1 MSNVWVEGARPK
13 TLSAAILPVFLG
25 TAAAFNESFSILPA
39 VLALI
44 VAFALQIGVNY
55 ANDYSDGIKGSD
67 GESRSGPARLV
78 GSGLVPP
85 EKVLRAAIFMF
96 TLSAASGLW
105 LSLISTLWLIPIG
118 MVCISAAWF
127 YTGGSAPYGYKALGE
142 VSVFIFFGLVGTNGS
157 FFVQVERLSLL
168 AFILSCIA
176 GLLSCGLMMINNL
189 RDYQNDS
196 AVGKQTLIVLLGEN
210 ISKKLFSVIISTSLL
225 LGVLVS
231 FWHLWALIVLASVP
245 LVFKILKIVN
255 EAKDSK
261 TWARALRQ
269 MGILQILVAALL
281 SASLVIT
288 G

>member
-1 MSNVWVEGARPK
+1 M
-13 TLSAAILPVFLG
+13 SAAILPVFLG

-157 FFVQVERLSLL
+157 FFVQVERFSLL

-189 RDYQNDS
+189 RDYKNDS
-196 AVGKQTLIVLLGEN
+196 AVGKQTHIVFLGEN
-210 ISKKLFSVIISTSLL
+210 MSKKLFSVIISTSLL

>member
-118 MVCISAAWF
+118 MVCICAAWF

-210 ISKKLFSVIISTSLL
+210 MSKKLFSVIISTSLL

>member
-157 FFVQVERLSLL
+157 FFVQVERFSLL
-168 AFILSCIA
+168 AFILSCKA

-189 RDYQNDS
+189 RDYQNDT

-210 ISKKLFSVIISTSLL
+210 MSKKLFSVIISTSLL

>member
-157 FFVQVERLSLL
+157 FFVQVERFSLL

-210 ISKKLFSVIISTSLL
+210 MSKKLFSVIISTSLL

-245 LVFKILKIVN
+245 LVFKIIKIVN

>member
-78 GSGLVPP
+78 GSGLLPP

-157 FFVQVERLSLL
+157 FFVQVERFSLL

-210 ISKKLFSVIISTSLL
+210 MSKKLFSVIISTSLL

>member
-25 TAAAFNESFSILPA
+25 TTAAFNESFSILPA

-142 VSVFIFFGLVGTNGS
+142 ASVFIFFGLVGTNGS
-157 FFVQVERLSLL
+157 FFVQVERFSLL

-210 ISKKLFSVIISTSLL
+210 MSKKLFSVIISTSLL

>member
-196 AVGKQTLIVLLGEN
+196 AVGKETLIVLLGEN
-210 ISKKLFSVIISTSLL
+210 MSKKLFSVIISTSLL

>member
-67 GESRSGPARLV
+67 GESRSGPA
-78 GSGLVPP
+78 
-85 EKVLRAAIFMF
+85 
-96 TLSAASGLW
+96 
-105 LSLISTLWLIPIG
+105 TLWLIPIG

-157 FFVQVERLSLL
+157 FFVQVERFSLL

-210 ISKKLFSVIISTSLL
+210 MSKKLFSVIISTSLL

>member
-118 MVCISAAWF
+118 MLCISAAWF

-189 RDYQNDS
+189 RDYQNDT

-210 ISKKLFSVIISTSLL
+210 MSKKLFSVIISTSLL

>member
-78 GSGLVPP
+78 GSGLLPP

-210 ISKKLFSVIISTSLL
+210 MSKKLFSVIISTSLL

>member
-142 VSVFIFFGLVGTNGS
+142 ASVFIFFGLVGTNGS

-210 ISKKLFSVIISTSLL
+210 MSKKLFSVIISTSLL

>member
-1 MSNVWVEGARPK
+1 
-13 TLSAAILPVFLG
+13 
-25 TAAAFNESFSILPA
+25 
-39 VLALI
+39 
-44 VAFALQIGVNY
+44 
-55 ANDYSDGIKGSD
+55 
-67 GESRSGPARLV
+67 
-78 GSGLVPP
+78 
-85 EKVLRAAIFMF
+85 MF

-157 FFVQVERLSLL
+157 FFVQVERFSLL

-210 ISKKLFSVIISTSLL
+210 MSKKLFSVMISTSLL

>member
-1 MSNVWVEGARPK
+1 
-13 TLSAAILPVFLG
+13 
-25 TAAAFNESFSILPA
+25 
-39 VLALI
+39 
-44 VAFALQIGVNY
+44 
-55 ANDYSDGIKGSD
+55 
-67 GESRSGPARLV
+67 
-78 GSGLVPP
+78 
-85 EKVLRAAIFMF
+85 
-96 TLSAASGLW
+96 
-105 LSLISTLWLIPIG
+105 
-118 MVCISAAWF
+118 
-127 YTGGSAPYGYKALGE
+127 
-142 VSVFIFFGLVGTNGS
+142 
-157 FFVQVERLSLL
+157 
-168 AFILSCIA
+168 
-176 GLLSCGLMMINNL
+176 MMINNL
-189 RDYQNDS
+189 RDYQNDT

-210 ISKKLFSVIISTSLL
+210 MSKKLFSVIISTSLL

>member
-96 TLSAASGLW
+96 TLSAVSGLW

-210 ISKKLFSVIISTSLL
+210 MSKKLFSVIISTSLL

>member
-44 VAFALQIGVNY
+44 IAFALQIGVNY

-157 FFVQVERLSLL
+157 FFVQVERFSLL

-210 ISKKLFSVIISTSLL
+210 MSKKLFSVIISTSLL

>member
-78 GSGLVPP
+78 GSGLLPP

-118 MVCISAAWF
+118 MLCISAAWF

-157 FFVQVERLSLL
+157 FFVQVERFSLL

-189 RDYQNDS
+189 RDYQNDT

-210 ISKKLFSVIISTSLL
+210 MSKKLFSVIISTSLL

>member
-210 ISKKLFSVIISTSLL
+210 MSKKLFSVIISTSVL

>member
-196 AVGKQTLIVLLGEN
+196 EVGKQTLIVLLGEN
-210 ISKKLFSVIISTSLL
+210 MSKKLFSVIISTSLL

-269 MGILQILVAALL
+269 MGILQILVATLL

>member
-157 FFVQVERLSLL
+157 FFVQVERFSLL

-210 ISKKLFSVIISTSLL
+210 MSKKLFSVIISTSLL

>member
-1 MSNVWVEGARPK
+1 
-13 TLSAAILPVFLG
+13 
-25 TAAAFNESFSILPA
+25 
-39 VLALI
+39 
-44 VAFALQIGVNY
+44 
-55 ANDYSDGIKGSD
+55 
-67 GESRSGPARLV
+67 
-78 GSGLVPP
+78 
-85 EKVLRAAIFMF
+85 
-96 TLSAASGLW
+96 
-105 LSLISTLWLIPIG
+105 
-118 MVCISAAWF
+118 
-127 YTGGSAPYGYKALGE
+127 
-142 VSVFIFFGLVGTNGS
+142 
-157 FFVQVERLSLL
+157 
-168 AFILSCIA
+168 
-176 GLLSCGLMMINNL
+176 MINNL

>member
-142 VSVFIFFGLVGTNGS
+142 ASVFIFFGLVGTNGS
-157 FFVQVERLSLL
+157 FFVQVERFSLL

-210 ISKKLFSVIISTSLL
+210 MSKKLFSVIISTSLL

>member
-1 MSNVWVEGARPK
+1 
-13 TLSAAILPVFLG
+13 
-25 TAAAFNESFSILPA
+25 
-39 VLALI
+39 
-44 VAFALQIGVNY
+44 
-55 ANDYSDGIKGSD
+55 
-67 GESRSGPARLV
+67 
-78 GSGLVPP
+78 
-85 EKVLRAAIFMF
+85 
-96 TLSAASGLW
+96 
-105 LSLISTLWLIPIG
+105 
-118 MVCISAAWF
+118 
-127 YTGGSAPYGYKALGE
+127 
-142 VSVFIFFGLVGTNGS
+142 
-157 FFVQVERLSLL
+157 
-168 AFILSCIA
+168 
-176 GLLSCGLMMINNL
+176 MINNL

-210 ISKKLFSVIISTSLL
+210 MSKKLFSVIISTSLL

-269 MGILQILVAALL
+269 MGILQILVSALL

>member
-157 FFVQVERLSLL
+157 FFVQVERFSLL

-210 ISKKLFSVIISTSLL
+210 MSKKLFSVIISTSLL

-231 FWHLWALIVLASVP
+231 FWHLWALMVLASVP

>member
-157 FFVQVERLSLL
+157 FFVQVERFSLL

-210 ISKKLFSVIISTSLL
+210 MSKKLFSVIISTSLL

-269 MGILQILVAALL
+269 MGILQILVAVLL

>member
-25 TAAAFNESFSILPA
+25 TTAAFNESFSILPA

-210 ISKKLFSVIISTSLL
+210 MSKKLFSVIISTSLL

>member
-157 FFVQVERLSLL
+157 FFVQVERFSLL

-210 ISKKLFSVIISTSLL
+210 MSKKLFSVMISTSLL

>member
-96 TLSAASGLW
+96 TLSAVSGLW

-189 RDYQNDS
+189 RDYQNDT

-210 ISKKLFSVIISTSLL
+210 MSKKLFSVIISTSLL

>member
-96 TLSAASGLW
+96 ALSAASGLW

-157 FFVQVERLSLL
+157 FFVQVERFSLL

-210 ISKKLFSVIISTSLL
+210 MSKKLFSVIISTSLL

>member
-142 VSVFIFFGLVGTNGS
+142 ASVFIFFGLVGTNGS
-157 FFVQVERLSLL
+157 FFVQVERFSLL

-210 ISKKLFSVIISTSLL
+210 MSKKLFSVIISTSLL

-231 FWHLWALIVLASVP
+231 FWHLWALIVLATVP

>member
-196 AVGKQTLIVLLGEN
+196 EVGKQTLIVLLGEN
-210 ISKKLFSVIISTSLL
+210 MSKKLFSVIISTSLL

>member
-210 ISKKLFSVIISTSLL
+210 MSKKLFSVIISTSLL

>member
-1 MSNVWVEGARPK
+1 
-13 TLSAAILPVFLG
+13 
-25 TAAAFNESFSILPA
+25 
-39 VLALI
+39 
-44 VAFALQIGVNY
+44 
-55 ANDYSDGIKGSD
+55 
-67 GESRSGPARLV
+67 
-78 GSGLVPP
+78 
-85 EKVLRAAIFMF
+85 
-96 TLSAASGLW
+96 
-105 LSLISTLWLIPIG
+105 
-118 MVCISAAWF
+118 
-127 YTGGSAPYGYKALGE
+127 
-142 VSVFIFFGLVGTNGS
+142 
-157 FFVQVERLSLL
+157 
-168 AFILSCIA
+168 
-176 GLLSCGLMMINNL
+176 MMINNL

-210 ISKKLFSVIISTSLL
+210 MSKKLFSVIISTSLL

>member
-196 AVGKQTLIVLLGEN
+196 AGGKQTLIVLLGEN
-210 ISKKLFSVIISTSLL
+210 MSKKLFSVIISTSLL

>member
-13 TLSAAILPVFLG
+13 TLSAAILPVLLG

-157 FFVQVERLSLL
+157 FFVQVERFSLL

-210 ISKKLFSVIISTSLL
+210 MSKKLFSVMISTSLL

>member
-78 GSGLVPP
+78 GSGLLPP

-105 LSLISTLWLIPIG
+105 LSLISTLHLFQQ
-118 MVCISAAWF
+118 V
-127 YTGGSAPYGYKALGE
+127 YR
-142 VSVFIFFGLVGTNGS
+142 
-157 FFVQVERLSLL
+157 VQFER
-168 AFILSCIA
+168 
-176 GLLSCGLMMINNL
+176 
-189 RDYQNDS
+189 
-196 AVGKQTLIVLLGEN
+196 E
-210 ISKKLFSVIISTSLL
+210 
-225 LGVLVS
+225 
-231 FWHLWALIVLASVP
+231 
-245 LVFKILKIVN
+245 
-255 EAKDSK
+255 
-261 TWARALRQ
+261 
-269 MGILQILVAALL
+269 LQ
-281 SASLVIT
+281 
-288 G
+288 

>member
-96 TLSAASGLW
+96 TLSAVSGLW

-196 AVGKQTLIVLLGEN
+196 EVGKQTLIVLLGEN
-210 ISKKLFSVIISTSLL
+210 MSKKLFSVIISTSLL

-269 MGILQILVAALL
+269 MGILQIIVAALL

>member
-118 MVCISAAWF
+118 MVCIFAAWF

-196 AVGKQTLIVLLGEN
+196 EVGKQTLIVLLGEN
-210 ISKKLFSVIISTSLL
+210 MSKKLFSVIISTSLL

-269 MGILQILVAALL
+269 MGILQILVATLL

>member
-176 GLLSCGLMMINNL
+176 GLLSCGLVMVNNL

-210 ISKKLFSVIISTSLL
+210 MSKKLFSVIISTSLL

>member
-189 RDYQNDS
+189 RDYQNDT

-210 ISKKLFSVIISTSLL
+210 MSKKLFSVIISTSLL